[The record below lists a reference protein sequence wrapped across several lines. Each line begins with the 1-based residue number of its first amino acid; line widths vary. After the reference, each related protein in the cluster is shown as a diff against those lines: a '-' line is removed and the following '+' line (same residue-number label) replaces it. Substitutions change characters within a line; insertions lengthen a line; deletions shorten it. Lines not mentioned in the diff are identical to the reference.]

1 MSRSS
6 LSLLSFN
13 FTIAADSALWATVPA
28 VAVAAPAPAPPA
40 AAFAL
45 LDAEEE
51 SDKQIKK

>member
-13 FTIAADSALWATVPA
+13 FTIAAADSALWAAAPA
-28 VAVAAPAPAPPA
+28 VAAAAPPAPPPAPA

-51 SDKQIKK
+51 SDK